1 MSTQNAT
8 GNNGARRA
16 GNIPSPSFDQ
26 APQANASRQDEK
38 PDSKTLKTANS
49 WNVFS
54 WGIKLMQ
61 KINPENPFVTVARRP
76 VLCNAITLIIVLS
89 CIVSIGC
96 DEKKQPDAATTG
108 KLTVVTTI
116 GMITDIVKN
125 VGDAHVE
132 VTGLMGPGVDPHL
145 YKATAGDVTRLTS
158 AKLIFY
164 NGLHLESK
172 MGEILA
178 KMTGNTKTVAVTDD
192 VPRSILLTPPEFEGQ
207 YDPHL
212 WFNVTLWMKAVEKVR
227 DTLIDIDPGH
237 QADYEAN
244 AEGYLAELA
253 ELHQYVKAQVEKVPS
268 EQRVLVTAHDAFN
281 YFGNAYGFEVRGL
294 QGISTAT
301 EAGIADVQEL
311 ATFIAERRIPAI
323 FVESSVSS
331 RSIEAVKAAVK
342 SRGFNVEIG
351 GQLFSDAMGTE
362 GTPEGTYIGMVR
374 YNIDTIVAA
383 LTAMQP

>member
-1 MSTQNAT
+1 MQRINTVLGHCLIALWTLTLLT
-8 GNNGARRA
+8 G
-16 GNIPSPSFDQ
+16 
-26 APQANASRQDEK
+26 
-38 PDSKTLKTANS
+38 
-49 WNVFS
+49 
-54 WGIKLMQ
+54 
-61 KINPENPFVTVARRP
+61 
-76 VLCNAITLIIVLS
+76 
-89 CIVSIGC
+89 IGC
-96 DEKKQPDAATTG
+96 DGKRQPDAATTG

-116 GMITDIVKN
+116 GMITDIVRN
-125 VGDAHVE
+125 VGGTHVE

-145 YKATAGDVTRLTS
+145 YKATAGDVARLTS

-178 KMTGNTKTVAVTDD
+178 KMTGNTKTIAVTDD
-192 VPRSILLTPPEFEGQ
+192 VDKAHLLTPPEFEGQ

-212 WFNVTLWMKAVEKVR
+212 WFDVTLWMKAVEKVR
-227 DTLIDIDPGH
+227 NTLTEIDPGH

-244 AEGYLAELA
+244 AERYLAELA
-253 ELHQYVKAQVEKVPS
+253 ELHQYVKTQAEKVPS

-281 YFGNAYGFEVRGL
+281 YFGKAYGFEVRGL

-331 RSIEAVKAAVK
+331 RSIEAVKAAVNSK
-342 SRGFNVEIG
+342 GFNVKIG
-351 GQLFSDAMGTE
+351 GQLFSDAMGTD
-362 GTPEGTYIGMVR
+362 GTPAGTYIGMVR
-374 YNIDTIVAA
+374 HNIDTITAA
-383 LTAMQP
+383 LTAAQP

>member
-1 MSTQNAT
+1 MQRINTVLGHCLIALWTLTLLT
-8 GNNGARRA
+8 G
-16 GNIPSPSFDQ
+16 
-26 APQANASRQDEK
+26 
-38 PDSKTLKTANS
+38 
-49 WNVFS
+49 
-54 WGIKLMQ
+54 
-61 KINPENPFVTVARRP
+61 
-76 VLCNAITLIIVLS
+76 
-89 CIVSIGC
+89 IGC
-96 DEKKQPDAATTG
+96 DGKRQPDAATTG

-116 GMITDIVKN
+116 GMITDIVRN
-125 VGDAHVE
+125 VGGTHVE

-145 YKATAGDVTRLTS
+145 YKATAGDVARLTS

-178 KMTGNTKTVAVTDD
+178 KMTGNTKTIAVTDD
-192 VPRSILLTPPEFEGQ
+192 VDKAHLLTPPEFEGQ

-212 WFNVTLWMKAVEKVR
+212 WFDVSLWMKAVEKVR
-227 DTLIDIDPGH
+227 NTLTEIDPGH

-244 AEGYLAELA
+244 AERYLAELA
-253 ELHQYVKAQVEKVPS
+253 ELHQYVKTQAEKVPS

-281 YFGNAYGFEVRGL
+281 YFGKAYGFEVRGL

-331 RSIEAVKAAVK
+331 RSIEAVKAAVNSK
-342 SRGFNVEIG
+342 GFNVKIG
-351 GQLFSDAMGTE
+351 GQLFSDAMGTD
-362 GTPEGTYIGMVR
+362 GTPAGTYIGMVR
-374 YNIDTIVAA
+374 HNIDTITAA
-383 LTAMQP
+383 LTAAQP

>member
-1 MSTQNAT
+1 MQRINTVLGHCLIALWTLTLLT
-8 GNNGARRA
+8 G
-16 GNIPSPSFDQ
+16 
-26 APQANASRQDEK
+26 
-38 PDSKTLKTANS
+38 
-49 WNVFS
+49 
-54 WGIKLMQ
+54 
-61 KINPENPFVTVARRP
+61 
-76 VLCNAITLIIVLS
+76 
-89 CIVSIGC
+89 IGC
-96 DEKKQPDAATTG
+96 DGKRQPDAATTG

-116 GMITDIVKN
+116 GMITDIVRN
-125 VGDAHVE
+125 VGGTHVE

-145 YKATAGDVTRLTS
+145 YKATAGDVARLTS

-192 VPRSILLTPPEFEGQ
+192 VDKAHLLTPPEFEGQ

-212 WFNVTLWMKAVEKVR
+212 WFDVTLWMKAVEKVR
-227 DTLIDIDPGH
+227 NTLIEIDPGH

-244 AEGYLAELA
+244 AERYLAELA
-253 ELHQYVKAQVEKVPS
+253 ELHQYVKTQAEKVPS

-281 YFGNAYGFEVRGL
+281 YFGKAYGFEVRGL

-331 RSIEAVKAAVK
+331 RSIEAVKAAVNSK
-342 SRGFNVEIG
+342 GFNVKIG
-351 GQLFSDAMGTE
+351 GQLFSDAMGTD
-362 GTPEGTYIGMVR
+362 GTPAGTYIGMVR
-374 YNIDTIVAA
+374 HNIDTITAA
-383 LTAMQP
+383 LTAAQP